1 MKPSGMLTRGAL
13 AVALLTGASLIA
25 AQGARAEEDEA
36 PNYSGD
42 LLERDALT
50 GDWFGARTKLYEKGF
65 KFEASF
71 TGDASANV
79 SGGIRRG
86 EAFSRL
92 LQLGATLDLEKAVGW
107 EGGEVYAGMYWIGGK
122 GLSTFE
128 VGNLFTM
135 SSIEAP
141 PAIRLGEVYFKQAF
155 FDEFL
160 TVKIGQL
167 AADGD
172 FATSDTAGLFVNST
186 FGWPGLNGTDLPSGG
201 PAYPVPTPGVHATV
215 KFNDALSFQAGLY
228 NGDPAG
234 ENGVNRHNLG
244 FPLDAGAFA
253 IGELIYDNK
262 SGLPGQY
269 KVGAWYNSLDFADLR
284 FPTSHEGSYALYGVI
299 DQTVWQGGGG
309 DLKDPTPSTQSLS
322 VFARAVVTPQSN
334 RNLID
339 YYFDAGF
346 NAKGFVPGRG
356 EDIFGIAAAYG
367 HISNR
372 ARKADR
378 DAGAPVRSSEIAL
391 EASYK
396 AEIAPWLHLQPFAQ
410 YIIRPGGGD
419 PRPNDPNR
427 RIKNA
432 TILGFRTVV
441 DF

>member
-1 MKPSGMLTRGAL
+1 MLRRARGAF
-13 AVALLTGASLIA
+13 AVALLASASMIA
-25 AQGARAEEDEA
+25 AQAARAEDDEA
-36 PNYSGD
+36 PNYSGP
-42 LLERDALT
+42 LFERDALT

-71 TGDASANV
+71 IGDASANV
-79 SGGIRRG
+79 SGGIKRG

-107 EGGEVYAGMYWIGGK
+107 EGGELYAGMYWIGGK
-122 GLSTFE
+122 GLSAFE
-128 VGNLFTM
+128 VGNLFVM
-135 SSIEAP
+135 SNIEAT

-234 ENGVNRHNLG
+234 KNNVNKHNLG
-244 FPLDAGAFA
+244 FPLDDGKFA
-253 IGELIYDNK
+253 IGEFIYENK
-262 SGLPGQY
+262 GDLPGVY
-269 KVGAWYNSLDFADLR
+269 KVGAWYSSLDYGDLR
-284 FPTSHEGSYALYGVI
+284 FARVSHDGSYALYGVI
-299 DQTVWQGGGG
+299 DQTVWQSGGGG
-309 DLKDPTPSTQSLS
+309 DLKDPTPAGEQALS
-322 VFARAVVTPQSN
+322 VFARAVITPQSN

-346 NAKGFVPGRG
+346 NAKGFVPTR
-356 EDIFGIAAAYG
+356 DKDLFGVAIAYG

-372 ARKADR
+372 ARNADR

-396 AEIAPWLHLQPFAQ
+396 AEIAPWLHVQPFAQ
-410 YIIRPGGGD
+410 YIVRPGGGD
-419 PRPNDPNR
+419 PRPNNANR

-432 TILGFRTVV
+432 TIVGFRTVV